1 MTFSQLIV
9 FLLNFYIPG
18 AWSIIYRAAAYG
30 YTSKRRVALGFIA
43 YTAYVLFVPAF
54 LMTVMGYGRYTHV
67 ASVTMTIGSMAVLIF
82 STDTVGKTIF
92 LQLAQGGM
100 VTVMSVLLKMART
113 VMGFSYTTLL
123 ILLAICSPILFFIGL
138 RYWAKPMRFLVDNIK
153 DSVGSLLILP
163 LLTLAVVSLIPV
175 YPPQNFAN
183 HPVFCTLIMVAVEMA
198 FFLYLYT
205 MYRNL
210 QRISALS
217 REEAHME
224 LLSQEIA
231 TYQTALET
239 AAQSRHDLHHH
250 DALLT
255 EYLEQG
261 ETEKALAYLHAHG
274 SAIDEGRLKQF
285 CAEPTV
291 NAALRIYERRAEE
304 AGVEFAAVAE
314 LPETLPLD
322 APELGGLF
330 SNILENA
337 LCAAQGVPGGFITLA
352 ARIEDDN
359 LLLEVKNSVSVQT
372 EFRDALPVSQKPGG
386 GTGTRSILATAKK
399 HGGLALFSQEETEF
413 CTRVIL
419 PLKK

>member
-1 MTFSQLIV
+1 MTLSQLIV

-18 AWSIIYRAAAYG
+18 AWSIVYRAAAYG
-30 YTSKRRVALGFIA
+30 YTSKRRVVLGFIA

-54 LMTVMGYGRYTHV
+54 LMTVMSYGRYTHV

-153 DSVGSLLILP
+153 DSVGSLLILL

-175 YPPQNFAN
+175 YPPQYFAN

-217 REEAHME
+217 REEAHMQ

-239 AAQSRHDLHHH
+239 AA
-250 DALLT
+250 
-255 EYLEQG
+255 
-261 ETEKALAYLHAHG
+261 
-274 SAIDEGRLKQF
+274 
-285 CAEPTV
+285 
-291 NAALRIYERRAEE
+291 
-304 AGVEFAAVAE
+304 
-314 LPETLPLD
+314 
-322 APELGGLF
+322 
-330 SNILENA
+330 
-337 LCAAQGVPGGFITLA
+337 
-352 ARIEDDN
+352 
-359 LLLEVKNSVSVQT
+359 
-372 EFRDALPVSQKPGG
+372 
-386 GTGTRSILATAKK
+386 
-399 HGGLALFSQEETEF
+399 
-413 CTRVIL
+413 
-419 PLKK
+419 